1 MILVA
6 CIMVVGIDWTDSKAD
21 ATTDLEICGF
31 TQMVHGG
38 SSKSIV
44 TKNMLV
50 PIQMDVSFV

>member
-1 MILVA
+1 MIFLLCMMA
-6 CIMVVGIDWTDSKAD
+6 VGIDWTDSKAD

-44 TKNMLV
+44 TQNMLV